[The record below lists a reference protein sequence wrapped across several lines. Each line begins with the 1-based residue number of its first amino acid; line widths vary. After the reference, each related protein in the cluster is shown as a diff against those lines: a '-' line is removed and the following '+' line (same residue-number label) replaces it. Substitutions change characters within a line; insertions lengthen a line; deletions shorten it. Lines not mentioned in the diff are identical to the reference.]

1 MGPLPRPAGV
11 CEGSEMRLTRR
22 VLSPIV
28 FALSLSAASA
38 QNLSVNGLEKSE
50 AYLRS
55 TYPRACEKGID
66 GIQGTNCVFKF
77 QDAVLAVFV
86 GRGAQPDPLRR
97 DKEWVLFPMV
107 NFNIRPLG
115 GMENKEVKN
124 QFLLLARQTVLF
136 KDGRTLASKFATPQ
150 SAVDFCKSSPD
161 ADKTDGD
168 CNVDELRRSGV
179 KEGLQIDVV
188 DQVGLDAHN
197 FR

>member
-1 MGPLPRPAGV
+1 
-11 CEGSEMRLTRR
+11 MRLTRR
-22 VLSPIV
+22 VLSPIM

-38 QNLSVNGLEKSE
+38 QNLWVNGLEKSE
-50 AYLRS
+50 TYLLS
-55 TYPRACEKGID
+55 TYPKACEKGIN
-66 GIQGTNCVFKF
+66 GIPGTNCVFKF
-77 QDAVLAVFV
+77 QAAVLAVFV
-86 GRGAQPDPLRR
+86 GRGAQPDPRQPH
-97 DKEWVLFPMV
+97 KEWLLLPMV

-136 KDGRTLASKFATPQ
+136 KDGRTLASRFATPQ

-168 CNVDELRRSGV
+168 CNLDEMRRPGV

-188 DQVGLDAHN
+188 QHVGPDANN
-197 FR
+197 FSSLFSVRVVKRD